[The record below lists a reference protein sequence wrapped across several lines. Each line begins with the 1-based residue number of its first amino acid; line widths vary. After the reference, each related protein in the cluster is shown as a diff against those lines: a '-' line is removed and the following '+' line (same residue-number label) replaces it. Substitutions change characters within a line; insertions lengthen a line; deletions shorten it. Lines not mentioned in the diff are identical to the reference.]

1 MLACEALT
9 FQQPFPAHR
18 PAQRSRDSPPVGS
31 EFAVH
36 PEIAA
41 EALAGLGEPPAATSS
56 AAHPPARTLFSSKD
70 VRLPAGLQHSLAV
83 EAEAQ
88 RQAKVRVSQRGAGP
102 PPTEAERADRVP
114 AASSPPHP
122 GAGAPHPMKSLP
134 LKCVHSHMASSVTP
148 SLSHW

>member
-1 MLACEALT
+1 M
-9 FQQPFPAHR
+9 
-18 PAQRSRDSPPVGS
+18 
-31 EFAVH
+31 H

-102 PPTEAERADRVP
+102 PPTEAEAERADRVP
-114 AASSPPHP
+114 AASSPPP
-122 GAGAPHPMKSLP
+122 SRSRRPPPDEKSSPKVCSQPHGLFRDALSEP
-134 LKCVHSHMASSVTP
+134 LVTVSASSCS
-148 SLSHW
+148 SLAFPPPP